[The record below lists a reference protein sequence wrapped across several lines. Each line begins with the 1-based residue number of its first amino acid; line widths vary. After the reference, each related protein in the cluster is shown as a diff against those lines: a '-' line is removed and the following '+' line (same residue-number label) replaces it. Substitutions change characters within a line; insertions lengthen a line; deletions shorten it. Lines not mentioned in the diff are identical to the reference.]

1 MGLTIAQTLP
11 REAHRDKDPHRPLF
25 FEMGQ
30 TTPDSQ
36 TTPRCTRK
44 RPACDDMSDGQTTA
58 LPEFYQR
65 TGQTMPAYNLVCWM
79 AEQKA
84 AKKAA
89 EAERNAKEAAVDG
102 DY

>member
-1 MGLTIAQTLP
+1 MRGCTPVQDT
-11 REAHRDKDPHRPLF
+11 HYPLF

-30 TTPDSQ
+30 TTPESQ
-36 TTPRCTRK
+36 TTPSSTRK

-79 AEQKA
+79 AERKA

-89 EAERNAKEAAVDG
+89 RAERKTAKEAAVDG